1 VAASF
6 NGWAKRI
13 EKKEMISCPQWGSPL
28 ARQSAMFMP
37 TGDNRIIERLFS
49 WSRKIWVMG
58 ELFRSRAIETARVSA
73 GSSK

>member
-6 NGWAKRI
+6 KWLGDVGL
-13 EKKEMISCPQWGSPL
+13 KKEMISCPQWGSPL
-28 ARQSAMFMP
+28 AMQSAMFMP